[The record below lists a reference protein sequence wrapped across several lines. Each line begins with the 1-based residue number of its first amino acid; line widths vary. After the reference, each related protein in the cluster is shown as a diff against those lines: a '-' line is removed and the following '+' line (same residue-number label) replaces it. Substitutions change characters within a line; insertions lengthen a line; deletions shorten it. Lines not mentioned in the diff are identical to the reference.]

1 MGKEN
6 TTLPFTRWRE
16 KVYDSERNY
25 NRQKNRRDLKVEL
38 DELNS
43 ETATPREKSPTR
55 NPDASL

>member
-16 KVYDSERNY
+16 KVKDSERNY
-25 NRQKNRRDLKVEL
+25 NRQKIRRYLKVEL

-43 ETATPREKSPTR
+43 ETDTLSENSPKKD
-55 NPDASL
+55 PDASL

>member
-16 KVYDSERNY
+16 KVKDSERNY

-38 DELNS
+38 DGLNS
-43 ETATPREKSPTR
+43 ETDTPSENSPTR

>member
-16 KVYDSERNY
+16 KVKDSERNY

-43 ETATPREKSPTR
+43 ETDTPSVNSFIKD
-55 NPDASL
+55 PDASL

>member
-16 KVYDSERNY
+16 KVKDSERNY
-25 NRQKNRRDLKVEL
+25 NHQKIRRDLKVEL

-43 ETATPREKSPTR
+43 ETDTPSENSPTR

>member
-16 KVYDSERNY
+16 KVKDSERNY
-25 NRQKNRRDLKVEL
+25 NRQKNQQDLKAEL

-43 ETATPREKSPTR
+43 EVDTPSVNSPTKD
-55 NPDASL
+55 PDAPL

>member
-16 KVYDSERNY
+16 KVKDSERNY
-25 NRQKNRRDLKVEL
+25 NRQKNQQDLKAEL

-43 ETATPREKSPTR
+43 EVDTPDVNSPTKD
-55 NPDASL
+55 PDAPL

>member
-16 KVYDSERNY
+16 KVKDSERNY
-25 NRQKNRRDLKVEL
+25 NRQKNRRDLKLEL

-43 ETATPREKSPTR
+43 ETDTPSVNSLTKD
-55 NPDASL
+55 PDASL

>member
-16 KVYDSERNY
+16 KVKDSERNY

-43 ETATPREKSPTR
+43 ETDTSSENSPTR

>member
-16 KVYDSERNY
+16 KVKDSERNY
-25 NRQKNRRDLKVEL
+25 NRQKICLDPKVEL

-43 ETATPREKSPTR
+43 ETDTPSENSPIR
-55 NPDASL
+55 SPDASL

>member
-16 KVYDSERNY
+16 KVKDSERNY
-25 NRQKNRRDLKVEL
+25 NRQKICRDPKVEL

-43 ETATPREKSPTR
+43 ETDTPSENSPIR
-55 NPDASL
+55 SPDSSL

>member
-16 KVYDSERNY
+16 KVKDSERNY

-43 ETATPREKSPTR
+43 ETDTPSVNSSTKDL
-55 NPDASL
+55 DASL

>member
-6 TTLPFTRWRE
+6 TTLPFAHWRE
-16 KVYDSERNY
+16 KVKDSERNY
-25 NRQKNRRDLKVEL
+25 NRQKIRRYLKVEL

-43 ETATPREKSPTR
+43 ETDTPSENSPTG